1 MESTRRGVVSDHPQ
15 ARRSLYCV
23 VVIATVCIQ
32 LLMLTFVGSC
42 EGREFKQA
50 AGGSFEKEIKLEAYT
65 DNSTNTPMHGP
76 AVKSFQVSDGS
87 WVDCVPIEQQI
98 AAHHPA
104 LKDHIIRMETS
115 ASSLLNLPKSR
126 RESDLHPQCFG
137 REYGGCPEGSIPVQ
151 RMSTDPNN
159 PQQKKHR
166 RKQQSPRSRTKH
178 SNTTDPADPSAG
190 LPHQYAVVE
199 GAPTLSGGYLGGG
212 ATFSVNGPV
221 IADPSYE
228 FSLSQLWI
236 VAGIDSSNINTAE
249 VGWQVF
255 PSLHPSD
262 KPRAPHLFVY
272 WTSDDY
278 QNTGCY
284 NLGCSGFVQ
293 IDKTWVL
300 GGAFSPYTTLAEH
313 SKVEYEVT
321 IYVVFD
327 PKIPGWV
334 LVIDNTVV
342 GYWPSNIYNTLRTGA
357 DSVQF
362 GGEIAPATIPTDT
375 AMGSGAFAS
384 KGYPTAAYQRNVFY
398 FDSAGNAFD
407 ADILVW
413 AVTNPDCYTLLIEE
427 KAPRKGW
434 ASFFFFGGP
443 GGRNPACVS

>member
-50 AGGSFEKEIKLEAYT
+50 PGGSFEKEIKLEAYT

-115 ASSLLNLPKSR
+115 ASSRLNLPKSR
-126 RESDLHPQCFG
+126 RESELHPQCFG

-159 PQQKKHR
+159 PRQKKHR

-199 GAPTLSGGYLGGG
+199 GAPTLIGGYLGGG

-228 FSLSQLWI
+228 FSLSQLWL
-236 VAGIDSSNINTAE
+236 VAGDSSNTNTAE
-249 VGWQVF
+249 VGWQVY
-255 PSLHPSD
+255 PGLHPSD
-262 KPRAPHLFVY
+262 KPWAPHLFVY

-300 GGAFSPYTTLAEH
+300 GGAFSPYTTLAGH

-375 AMGSGAFAS
+375 AMGSGAFPS

-443 GGRNPACVS
+443 GALNPACVS

>member
-1 MESTRRGVVSDHPQ
+1 
-15 ARRSLYCV
+15 
-23 VVIATVCIQ
+23 
-32 LLMLTFVGSC
+32 MLTFVGSC

-87 WVDCVPIEQQI
+87 WVDCVPIQQQI

-115 ASSLLNLPKSR
+115 ASSRLNLPKSR
-126 RESDLHPQCFG
+126 RESELHPQCFG

-159 PQQKKHR
+159 PRQKKHR
-166 RKQQSPRSRTKH
+166 RKQQSPRTRTKH
-178 SNTTDPADPSAG
+178 RNTTDPADPSAE

-199 GAPTLSGGYLGGG
+199 GAPTLIGGYLGGG

-228 FSLSQLWI
+228 FSLSQLWL
-236 VAGIDSSNINTAE
+236 VAGDSSNTNTAE
-249 VGWQVF
+249 VGWQVY
-255 PSLHPSD
+255 PGLHPSD
-262 KPRAPHLFVY
+262 KLLAPHLFVY

-293 IDKTWVL
+293 TDNTCVL
-300 GGAFSPYTTLAEH
+300 GGAFSPYTTLAEN
-313 SKVEYEVT
+313 SNVEYKFT

-334 LVIDNTVV
+334 ADDGTKQQELSRVVCFGELLVDFVPLV
-342 GYWPSNIYNTLRTGA
+342 GGLPVFEEPGFKAGAGGAPANVAVGICKLGVPAAFIGKVGDDEFGHALANVLKENGVETRGIRFDSHARTGLAFISLRSDGERTFIFYPSA
-357 DSVQF
+357 DMLMVSTNKDLTVHVHLSQHPQERCSVC
-362 GGEIAPATIPTDT
+362 D
-375 AMGSGAFAS
+375 
-384 KGYPTAAYQRNVFY
+384 
-398 FDSAGNAFD
+398 
-407 ADILVW
+407 L
-413 AVTNPDCYTLLIEE
+413 
-427 KAPRKGW
+427 
-434 ASFFFFGGP
+434 
-443 GGRNPACVS
+443 